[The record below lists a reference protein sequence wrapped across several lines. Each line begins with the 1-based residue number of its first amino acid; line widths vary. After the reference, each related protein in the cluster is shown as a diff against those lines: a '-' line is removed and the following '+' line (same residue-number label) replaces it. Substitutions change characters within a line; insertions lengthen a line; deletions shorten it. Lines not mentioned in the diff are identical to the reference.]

1 MAASYSHSLVHKLD
15 ELMKIS
21 VRGLPTDHRIEQ
33 MRDLQ
38 ATGGSDGHRE
48 ALEQGVLEKYHWR
61 QPRRG
66 CRGHIPPNILVGGDV
81 NGNIPANII
90 TYFWI

>member
-15 ELMKIS
+15 ELTKIS

-38 ATGGSDGHRE
+38 ATGGSDGQRE
-48 ALEQGVLEKYHWR
+48 ALEQGVLEKYR
-61 QPRRG
+61 DG
-66 CRGHIPPNILVGGDV
+66 EASDAFNVGVLVY
-81 NGNIPANII
+81 I
-90 TYFWI
+90 TDL

>member
-66 CRGHIPPNILVGGDV
+66 CRGHPLQYFGWGDV
-81 NGNIPANII
+81 NGFIPANII

>member
-38 ATGGSDGHRE
+38 ATGGSDGQRE
-48 ALEQGVLEKYHWR
+48 ALEQGVLEKYR
-61 QPRRG
+61 DG
-66 CRGHIPPNILVGGDV
+66 EASDAFNVGVLVY
-81 NGNIPANII
+81 I
-90 TYFWI
+90 TDL